1 MVPRKNVTIY
11 VDKIKFARRD
21 VGNGELKYEGRNVK
35 SNTVVELDVGEVN
48 TRACVEPDVGQCLGG
63 KFKTKTCVEPNVGQC
78 EGGEFKTKICVE
90 PDVGQ
95 FEGGEFKTKTRIELN
110 VGKDEDNVS
119 WVKPKD
125 RKGNTKVNITD
136 PGLRKAQGKITQN
149 CVEPGALNADTFAMT
164 TKPDKAKAKS
174 VEPDGRKALRYANT
188 KVIK

>member
-48 TRACVEPDVGQCLGG
+48 TRACVEPDVGQCEGG